1 MDAADGAEDE
11 ANAAAALAAAA
22 AALDEV
28 DDRYTEPGERLGLKL
43 LYVYPSETLV
53 GCVHAL

>member
-1 MDAADGAEDE
+1 MRVYSHSHQADGAEDD

-28 DDRYTEPGERLGLKL
+28 DDRYTEPGDRLGLKL
-43 LYVYPSETLV
+43 LYV
-53 GCVHAL
+53 